1 MYTIDIIITAENET
15 EGRRIYTGNSHQYKT
30 TCNKQEHIEESI
42 KNILWESIEI
52 DGLIGY
58 IHVGACI
65 DKNGKY
71 IDTKSYEIYIE
82 TIVLTNEPSKY
93 IQWGDKEPY
102 IFTVDREKSI
112 VKNFYTGLLL

>member
-1 MYTIDIIITAENET
+1 MYTIDIIITEENAK

-30 TCNKQEHIEESI
+30 TCNKYEDIEESI
-42 KNILWESIEI
+42 KNIIWESIEI
-52 DGLIGY
+52 DGLRGY

-65 DKNGKY
+65 DQYYKY

-82 TIVLTNEPSKY
+82 TVVLTNEPSKY
-93 IQWGDKEPY
+93 IQWGEKEPY

-112 VKNFYTGLLL
+112 VKNFHTGLLI

>member
-1 MYTIDIIITAENET
+1 MYTIDIIITEENAK

-30 TCNKQEHIEESI
+30 TCKKQENIEESI
-42 KNILWESIEI
+42 KNIIWESIEI

-71 IDTKSYEIYIE
+71 IDTKSYEIDIE

-93 IQWGDKEPY
+93 IKWGEKEPY